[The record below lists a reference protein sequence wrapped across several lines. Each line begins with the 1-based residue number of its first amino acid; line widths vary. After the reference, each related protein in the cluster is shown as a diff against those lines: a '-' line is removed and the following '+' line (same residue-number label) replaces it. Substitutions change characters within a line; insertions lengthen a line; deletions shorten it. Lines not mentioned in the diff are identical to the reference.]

1 MYRSAFWM
9 VHICLFGCQAGGH
22 LWSVQCLVSL
32 FTAMK
37 RNSRLKIKMIMF
49 SSIPVFQNTRV
60 EM

>member
-32 FTAMK
+32 DAIEGYTPTFAAII
-37 RNSRLKIKMIMF
+37 SDG
-49 SSIPVFQNTRV
+49 SVQ
-60 EM
+60 